1 MSKITKLMV
10 SLLVLV
16 IFLPADSL
24 ATPPPDGMGS
34 KFPVSSDDE
43 CWRKLPPAE
52 KGGGQALPTWARAT
66 AGAMPRTT
74 AAMLRLDY
82 LHRTRNPLGPELRG
96 KMRWVAG
103 RANNCE
109 YSMAYAEADLIRA
122 AIDGTELRSL
132 KGDLRNLPEP
142 ERSALEFAHQMTV
155 DASKV
160 TDADVTRLLAS
171 YGEQKVVAMVLLL
184 AHANFQDRMLLA
196 LGSDVEPGGPLPP
209 REIQFNLKTDPP
221 PVVPARKRPEGRPVP
236 DEPTRVDDPFW
247 LSMAFDD
254 LQGRLTE
261 QRQRPSRIR
270 IPSWEEVLRVMPPE
284 VPRPEKP
291 TRIQWNLVTT
301 GYQPELA
308 TAWSNTTRAFREESK
323 QDRVFEESLF
333 WIVTRTIHC
342 FY

>member
-1 MSKITKLMV
+1 MSRLVTFRVL
-10 SLLVLV
+10 LLVVAL
-16 IFLPADSL
+16 FLPADLIAAS
-24 ATPPPDGMGS
+24 PRDSMGS
-34 KFPVSSDDE
+34 IFPVSSDED
-43 CWRKLPPAE
+43 CWRRLPPAE
-52 KGGGQALPTWARAT
+52 KGGGHALPTWARAM

-103 RANNCE
+103 RANDCE
-109 YSMAYAEADLIRA
+109 YSMAYAEADLRRA
-122 AIDGTELRSL
+122 GIDETELRSL
-132 KGDLRNLPEP
+132 KGEHRDLPEP
-142 ERSALEFAHQMTV
+142 ERAALEFAHQMTV

-160 TDADVTRLLAS
+160 TDGDVGRLLAW

-196 LGSDVEPGGPLPP
+196 LGSYIEPGGPLAP

-221 PVVPARKRPEGRPVP
+221 PVVPPRKRIEGRPIP

-254 LQGRLTE
+254 LQGRLTD

-270 IPSWEEVLRVMPPE
+270 IPSWE
-284 VPRPEKP
+284 
-291 TRIQWNLVTT
+291 
-301 GYQPELA
+301 
-308 TAWSNTTRAFREESK
+308 
-323 QDRVFEESLF
+323 
-333 WIVTRTIHC
+333 
-342 FY
+342 